1 MARVWTGMFA
11 AMVLV
16 AMVGCQNKVYDEN
29 QALRKQNQELQTQL
43 DANRSHPES
52 APPPIVHQEP
62 TPQSPAVAQH
72 TAEPADTENPGPS
85 EPAPSHRPDLGNL
98 KYTVDRNAGTTTVHL
113 PSDLFFDSGQA
124 TLRESA
130 KKSLDKVASA
140 LKKDYAGKK
149 VRIEGH
155 TDSDPIVHSK
165 WKSNQELSEKRAQ
178 AVREYLVSK
187 GVSSGR
193 ISTMGYGDKKPVSE
207 NKSQNRRVEVV
218 VLTRGS

>member
-11 AMVLV
+11 GLALV
-16 AMVGCQNKVYDEN
+16 AVVGCQNKVYDEN

-62 TPQSPAVAQH
+62 PPQSPTVAQH
-72 TAEPADTENPGPS
+72 NTEAADTENPAP
-85 EPAPSHRPDLGNL
+85 EPAARHRTDLGNL
-98 KYTVDRNAGTTTVHL
+98 KVTEDKNAGTTTVHL

-130 KKSLDKVASA
+130 KKSLDKVAAA

-149 VRIEGH
+149 VRIEGY

-165 WKSNQELSEKRAQ
+165 WKNNQELSEKRAQ

-187 GVSSGR
+187 GVSSSR
-193 ISTMGYGDKKPVSE
+193 VTTVGYGEKKPVSQ
-207 NKSQNRRVEVV
+207 NKAQNRRVEVV
-218 VLTRGS
+218 VLTRGT

>member
-11 AMVLV
+11 AMALV
-16 AMVGCQNKVYDEN
+16 AVVGCQNKVYDEN
-29 QALRKQNQELQTQL
+29 QALRKQNQELQSQL

-52 APPPIVHQEP
+52 APPIVHQEP
-62 TPQSPAVAQH
+62 PPQSPTVAQH
-72 TAEPADTENPGPS
+72 NAEAADTESPAPS
-85 EPAPSHRPDLGNL
+85 EPAPRHRPDLGNL
-98 KYTVDRNAGTTTVHL
+98 KVTEDRNAGTTTVHL

-130 KKSLDKVASA
+130 KKSLDKVAAA

-149 VRIEGH
+149 VRIEGY

-187 GVSSGR
+187 GVSSSR
-193 ISTMGYGDKKPVSE
+193 VTTVGYGEKKPVSQ
-207 NKSQNRRVEVV
+207 NKAQNRRVEVV